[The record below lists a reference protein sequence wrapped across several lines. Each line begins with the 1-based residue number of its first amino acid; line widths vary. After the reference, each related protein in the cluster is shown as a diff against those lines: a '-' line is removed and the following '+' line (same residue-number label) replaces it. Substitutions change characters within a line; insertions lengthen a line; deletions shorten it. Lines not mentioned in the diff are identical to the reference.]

1 MAIRYVNNRQY
12 PKYALAHVNAELS
25 LGAQIILPPGA
36 IIMGGMYTVVEPVES
51 GTATITLT
59 DNGQTPHNYLSG
71 VSMASVA
78 TGNLAAN
85 SAGKYYPAGG
95 VLTFT
100 IGGSNGVGGKAL
112 VSIGY
117 LIEEAQNELY
127 GRSDGAGT

>member
-12 PKYALAHVNAELS
+12 PKYALAHVNAQLTQ
-25 LGAQIILPPGA
+25 GAKIILPPGA
-36 IIMGGMYTVVEPVES
+36 IIMGGMYTVVETVES

-59 DNGQTPHNYLSG
+59 DNGQTPHNYLSA

-85 SAGKYYPAGG
+85 SNGKYYPAGG
-95 VLTFT
+95 ELTFT

-127 GRSDGAGT
+127 GRSDAAGT